1 MAKDKNLKP
10 ATFIELE
17 SLNELARLTCSL
29 ERVPLPIFATKAESG
44 YTLSTQLDFFF
55 GSPVFYY
62 AKSSDAKQYLGYRT
76 VAATEEVS
84 FVDNPL
90 NASLAY
96 APVIEILKF
105 PKPFERGLKGV
116 VFSGPKFL
124 SVQVKDLLGL
134 VKVATYK
141 IMFEEP
147 PLPIFAFPTKSGKW
161 RIGTFTR
168 MEDQENA
175 SVFFFYEQDSRP
187 EQNFAS
193 YSSTKAQA
201 SLTNR
206 TDEHGNLFVK
216 IIRLKGMHPLVELD

>member
-1 MAKDKNLKP
+1 MARGKNLKP

-17 SLNELARLTCSL
+17 SLNELARLACAL
-29 ERVPLPIFATKAESG
+29 ERVPLPIFAMKSESN
-44 YTLSTQLDFFF
+44 YMLSTQLDFFF

-62 AKSSDAKQYLGYRT
+62 AKSNDVKQYLGYRT
-76 VAATEEVS
+76 TGLAEEIS

-90 NASLAY
+90 NASFAY
-96 APVIEILKF
+96 APVIEVLKF
-105 PKPFERGLKGV
+105 PKPFERGLKGE
-116 VFSGPKFL
+116 SLAGAKFL

-147 PLPIFAFPTKSGKW
+147 PLPIFAFALKTGRW
-161 RIGTFTR
+161 RVGTFTR
-168 MEDQENA
+168 MEEQENA
-175 SVFFFYEQDSRP
+175 SVFFSFEQDSRP

-201 SLTNR
+201 NFTNK

-216 IIRLKGMHPLVELD
+216 IIRLKGMHPLVDLD